1 MQGNLHVRFGGGR
14 REKDAVGCPSLPTH
28 YGLTNPDTSRTSP
41 AAYPTPCWPIPPA
54 CWSWRSFSADRPGSL
69 DELSE
74 LVGKHEG
81 RIVAARIHAYA
92 PNLPPPFGK
101 PEVTS
106 LPAEDQ

>member
-1 MQGNLHVRFGGGR
+1 
-14 REKDAVGCPSLPTH
+14 
-28 YGLTNPDTSRTSP
+28 
-41 AAYPTPCWPIPPA
+41 
-54 CWSWRSFSADRPGSL
+54 
-69 DELSE
+69 LSE
-74 LVGKHEG
+74 LVGKHEV